1 MRASNLWSHRPR
13 RRRLRLLWPDLD
25 FLARGLEALGADS
38 EVDARIVHRLQ
49 GVLER
54 EIAVLQQLQLLV
66 ELRER
71 LLVGEVLGHGST
83 SSTRAASRPAASLMR
98 SPRPLD
104 VPLAARRT
112 APDSASCVML

>member
-1 MRASNLWSHRPR
+1 MRVSNLWSHRPR
-13 RRRLRLLWPDLD
+13 RRRLLLLWPDLD
-25 FLARGLEALGADS
+25 LLARRVEALGADPQ
-38 EVDARIVHRLQ
+38 VDARIVHRLQ

-54 EIAVLQQLQLLV
+54 KVAVLQQFQLLI
-66 ELRER
+66 EPRER
-71 LLVGEVLGHGST
+71 LLVGEVFGHGST

-98 SPRPLD
+98 SRRPLD